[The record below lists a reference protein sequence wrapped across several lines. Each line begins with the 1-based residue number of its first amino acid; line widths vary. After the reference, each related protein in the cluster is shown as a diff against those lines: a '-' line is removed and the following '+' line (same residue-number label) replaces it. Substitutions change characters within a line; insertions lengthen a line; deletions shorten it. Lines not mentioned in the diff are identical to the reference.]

1 VSCAGRNLA
10 LIEAPLIMTLLLLKY
25 KIEFPEN
32 FDPKK
37 VSVSVLFTMK
47 LKNFGIKLVERK

>member
-1 VSCAGRNLA
+1 LA
-10 LIEAPLIMTLLLLKY
+10 LIEAPLIMTLLMLKY
-25 KIEFPEN
+25 KIVFPEN
-32 FDPKK
+32 FDPNT